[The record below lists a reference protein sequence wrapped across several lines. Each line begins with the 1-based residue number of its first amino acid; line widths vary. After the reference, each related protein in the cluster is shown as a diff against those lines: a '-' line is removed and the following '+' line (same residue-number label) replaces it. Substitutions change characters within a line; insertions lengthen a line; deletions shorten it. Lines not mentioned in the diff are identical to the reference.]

1 MAIETKTR
9 GVRVVYG
16 ANALED
22 PELVGHTVA
31 EARRRYTRPLSMPGS
46 TVFSSNGV
54 TSLVNGVKV
63 SDTYT
68 LNEGDHLEF
77 IKLAGRKG

>member
-1 MAIETKTR
+1 MAIETTTR
-9 GVRVVYG
+9 GVRMVYG

-31 EARRRYTRPLSMPGS
+31 EAKHRYGRPLSMPGS
-46 TVFSSNGV
+46 LFSGNGV

-63 SDTYT
+63 SETYT